1 MAEKRSSSKVKKR
14 APSTGVVAVLATFNN
29 TIISVTTMNGDT
41 VSQGSGGSGG
51 DQKGSRKATAYAAE
65 QGAKR
70 AGGIAKDRGM
80 FEVHVRL
87 NGAGAGREA
96 AVRGIAGS
104 GLKILSITECTKVPH
119 NGARRRK
126 EKRN

>member
-1 MAEKRSSSKVKKR
+1 MAEKRSSSKAKKR

-29 TIISVTTMNGDT
+29 TIVTVTTMNGDT

-65 QGAKR
+65 QGAKK
-70 AGGIAKDRGM
+70 AGGIAKERGM
-80 FEVHVRL
+80 IEVHVRL

-96 AVRGIAGS
+96 AVRGIASS
-104 GLKILSITECTKVPH
+104 GLKILSITECTKAPH